1 MNEFFIICC
10 RTFLGYFMLLI
21 LLKIMGKREV
31 GQLSIFDLLIFLS
44 IADIMVIGIENFDE
58 NIFYVIIP
66 ALTLMIIQKS
76 LAFLILKNNFIRYI
90 VDGKESLIVNDGIID
105 IKEMKKQCYNYDD
118 LFAQLRSL
126 SISSIEEV
134 QYAILENSGRLSVI
148 TYENNKQDIFPLP
161 IIVSGKVNKNNL
173 RYLNL
178 EKNTIENIIKDKKI
192 LISEIEFAF
201 LVNKKELL
209 IYNKKEKASTS
220 KLK

>member
-58 NIFYVIIP
+58 NIFYVIVP

-148 TYENNKQDIFPLP
+148 TYENNKQGIFPLP
-161 IIVSGKVNKNNL
+161 IIVSGKVNKDNL

-178 EKNTIENIIKDKKI
+178 EKNVIEKMIKDKKI
-192 LISEIEFAF
+192 PISEIEFAF
-201 LVNKKELL
+201 LVNKSDLL
-209 IYNKKEKASTS
+209 IYVKKDKASTS

>member
-178 EKNTIENIIKDKKI
+178 EKNTIEKIIKDKKI

-201 LVNKKELL
+201 LVNKKDLL
-209 IYNKKEKASTS
+209 IYNKKDKASTS

>member
-161 IIVSGKVNKNNL
+161 IIVSGKVNKDNL

-178 EKNTIENIIKDKKI
+178 EKNTIEKIIKDKKI

-209 IYNKKEKASTS
+209 IYNKKDKASTS

>member
-58 NIFYVIIP
+58 NIFYVIVP

-148 TYENNKQDIFPLP
+148 TYENNKQGIFPLP
-161 IIVSGKVNKNNL
+161 IIVSGKVNKDNL

-178 EKNTIENIIKDKKI
+178 EKNEIEKMIKDKKI
-192 LISEIEFAF
+192 PISEIEFAF
-201 LVNKKELL
+201 LVNKSDLL
-209 IYNKKEKASTS
+209 IYVKKDKASTS

>member
-178 EKNTIENIIKDKKI
+178 EKNTIEKIIKDKKI

-209 IYNKKEKASTS
+209 IYNKKDKASTS

>member
-161 IIVSGKVNKNNL
+161 IIVSGKVNQNNL

-178 EKNTIENIIKDKKI
+178 EKNTIEKIIKDKKI

-201 LVNKKELL
+201 LVNKKDLL
-209 IYNKKEKASTS
+209 IYNKKDKASTS

>member
-161 IIVSGKVNKNNL
+161 IIVSGKVNKDNL

-178 EKNTIENIIKDKKI
+178 EKNTIEKIMKDKKI

-209 IYNKKEKASTS
+209 IYNKKDKASTS